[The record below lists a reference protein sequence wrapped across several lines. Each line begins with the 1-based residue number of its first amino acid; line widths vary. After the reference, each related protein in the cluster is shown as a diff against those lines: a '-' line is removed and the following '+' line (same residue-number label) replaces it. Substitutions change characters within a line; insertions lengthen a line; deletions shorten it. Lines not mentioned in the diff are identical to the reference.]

1 MILNIKRMQV
11 VVWGGKDFL
20 SVLVSLIAW
29 WLNIQTRR
37 YSDHFQLSDPPLSPN
52 LPQCVKE
59 VRAGVTP
66 PHHCCF
72 HNTPVAA
79 RRSRGLIN
87 PLIAPINPNTLELI
101 GGSDKVPSRA
111 RRRHQSVSGSLQA
124 TGSDVRAAS
133 SWFSHLQAAVAL
145 QQISRRCLT
154 SLTSRWDLSKH
165 AADGDNKSWIMSLA
179 GKLWSWRWAE

>member
-20 SVLVSLIAW
+20 CLCLVSLIAW

-72 HNTPVAA
+72 HNTLVAA

-101 GGSDKVPSRA
+101 RGEWQSSLSSPKTASECQWVSAGCRKWCQGCQQLIFTSAGSCSTPTDLTQVFDLINV
-111 RRRHQSVSGSLQA
+111 Q
-124 TGSDVRAAS
+124 VRPQQTC
-133 SWFSHLQAAVAL
+133 SW
-145 QQISRRCLT
+145 
-154 SLTSRWDLSKH
+154 
-165 AADGDNKSWIMSLA
+165 
-179 GKLWSWRWAE
+179 WR